1 MFNKKTFSK
10 LMVAMAA
17 VLSISV
23 STAYAQQDYSRSY
36 QFGGVL
42 RAPNAGNSGGGATQR
57 PILEVGS
64 SFDAGGILG
73 CSGLDISG
81 MLENTFN
88 VGNLG
93 DEFKNY
99 LQNTIATEALSLLY
113 SQPGVSQVLDGMKA
127 IGHARV
133 SIQQEQCN
141 ANEIFADVTNRR
153 MRDEAHAECL
163 RENRVQTACEGSALE
178 PYVEAIAQSR
188 RWSGTLHDHVCEE
201 GSRLCDFLPNFAYD
215 VGTGEGQSS
224 TASVPPG
231 VVSDTAE
238 YAANA
243 CLEARG
249 AQARA
254 LIDEVGYSEA
264 LRLTA
269 TGERVISCDPE
280 VLAGGGNGGGGDGDG
295 DGGNG
300 GNGGNVDASP
310 LAAFSS
316 VNECVVEAGGEQI
329 DVSDL
334 TQALRTGTGQE
345 GIDRVAALNPM
356 ALVQEHANCIVSRE
370 IHPHVDIN
378 TAMLPDAEREGARRA
393 ISQTVRTK
401 AAVNLY
407 NALITAL
414 SEALINSGSTES
426 SDPETS
432 INPQTREFI
441 IAQLEAFKA
450 ARDSI
455 LMDTKLSKEVANTVS
470 GMNERLDSLQGS
482 AMRNASGAFSQG
494 GANAGIN
501 SRGYSGAFNR

>member
-280 VLAGGGNGGGGDGDG
+280 VLAGGGNEGGGD
-295 DGGNG
+295 
-300 GNGGNVDASP
+300 ASATTA
-310 LAAFSS
+310 LD
-316 VNECVVEAGGEQI
+316 NINKCVVKAGDEEI

-334 TQALRTGTGQE
+334 TQALRTGDGQE
-345 GIDRVAALNPM
+345 GIDRVAGLNPI
-356 ALVQEHANCIVSRE
+356 ALVQKHSECIVGRE

-378 TAMLPDAEREGARRA
+378 TAMLPEAEREGANLA
-393 ISQTVRTK
+393 IAQTVRTK

-426 SDPETS
+426 SDPENS

-470 GMNERLDSLQGS
+470 GMNERLDSLQERGQ
-482 AMRNASGAFSQG
+482 RNA
-494 GANAGIN
+494 AGLL
-501 SRGYSGAFNR
+501 SRGAQTTGTGVGAGYSQNFNR